1 MPLII
6 SFLIGL
12 MIILMSVP
20 TRTLLP
26 SKQFKKVRLVLSED
40 IKREETTDLEKAWF
54 NKIASVGT
62 KVNSLLKLRLSRKK
76 YLEIENKLM
85 RAGLK
90 KRFTPVTFY
99 GFKTGMLFIGGGYGL
114 LLSVVTPVIF
124 LKWIC
129 YSVAIVCFI
138 WPNMWLENT
147 IRTRKMSIQREMP
160 FVLSSIAVMTE
171 SGQSLYQGIK
181 EVAFMKEGA
190 LVEEFKTAI
199 MEIEMGFSR
208 VEAFERMRDR
218 VQVTELSVFLSSLTQ
233 SIEKGSSGISELLKK
248 QSEEMW
254 KKRKE
259 DAKELAEKASI
270 KLFLPLLVFVL
281 PAMMIFLLTPAVL
294 SLVEMM

>member
-1 MPLII
+1 MPFII

-12 MIILMSVP
+12 MIILISVP

-40 IKREETTDLEKAWF
+40 IKQEETIDPDKAWF

-76 YLEIENKLM
+76 YLDIENKLM

-90 KRFTPVTFY
+90 KRFTPDTFY

-129 YSVAIVCFI
+129 YSVAIICFI

-190 LVEEFKTAI
+190 LVEEFRTAI